1 MKSFTIR
8 TKSVEESR
16 IVCRAGILRTT
27 LVRALADYR
36 EVFFFSDRNVWELY
50 GRKIGRAYR
59 NSPVHIMPA
68 GEAHKTPETLFKLL
82 AAMAEAQLHR
92 GACLVCLGGGVVG
105 DVGGL
110 AAALYMRG
118 SAAEHLLNAFIY
130 CMLGYF
136 NGRERTTFVMAQGL
150 FTAFLVRIPL
160 SYLLSRL
167 PGAGMLT
174 ISMAIPATALVS
186 LVLCTGYLLLL
197 RRRDSA
203 AGAAD

>member
-1 MKSFTIR
+1 
-8 TKSVEESR
+8 
-16 IVCRAGILRTT
+16 
-27 LVRALADYR
+27 
-36 EVFFFSDRNVWELY
+36 
-50 GRKIGRAYR
+50 
-59 NSPVHIMPA
+59 
-68 GEAHKTPETLFKLL
+68 
-82 AAMAEAQLHR
+82 
-92 GACLVCLGGGVVG
+92 
-105 DVGGL
+105 
-110 AAALYMRG
+110 MRG